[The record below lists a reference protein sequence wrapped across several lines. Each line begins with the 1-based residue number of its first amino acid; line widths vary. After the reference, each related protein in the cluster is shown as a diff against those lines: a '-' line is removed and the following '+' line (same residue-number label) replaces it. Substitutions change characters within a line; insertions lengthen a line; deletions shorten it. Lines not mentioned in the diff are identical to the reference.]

1 MQFIRTYKVFR
12 LLGDLAIL
20 RWKKLRTYRCVKNI
34 QKYLFQLLILTGIR
48 IILNQMAYQCLRNRC
63 IDSVHRHMISI
74 ISRPPKSQL
83 RHISGSDDHAPFLVS
98 NIHQHLGTLS
108 CL

>member
-1 MQFIRTYKVFR
+1 MQFIRSYQIFC
-12 LLGDLAIL
+12 LLRDLAIL
-20 RWKKLRTYRCVKNI
+20 WWKKFRTYRCIKHI
-34 QKYLFQLLILTGIR
+34 QKYRFQFLILTGIS
-48 IILNQMAYQCLRNRC
+48 IILYQMAYQRLRNGC
-63 IDSVHRHMISI
+63 IDSVHGHMITI